1 MNKLYLILLT
11 FLLSTN
17 VIASSVIDVTDQDQI
32 WIGKSIEYLKDPTF
46 NLTVDEVKNSN
57 DWLQNGKKSLNFR
70 DSDFAVWI
78 KAKIINNADK
88 HSYIQFQYPIIDTIS
103 YFLFQEEKL
112 IQHNVFGSHFPF
124 NKREFQSSLPTIK
137 VPPGKTVIYIKAV
150 SQLNLQ
156 LPLVV
161 YAEEELRQDN
171 NHRDFAQGLYTGILV
186 LAILSA
192 LFIGLFTK
200 DIIFYAYIGHVIG
213 TGFITLH
220 IGGYAFQY
228 IWPEYPS
235 FNIYEPWI
243 FGLGIFSTLFTMA
256 FLDTA
261 NRSRSLNRLL
271 WISLLANFLVY
282 PLLALGYIQLANQ
295 LVQMVGLL
303 GCALM
308 LVVGIIFLRRG
319 HKEARFFILAWSFF
333 LIGVIVTILERVS
346 ILPFNSFTLHA
357 SQIGSGIDVILLSVA
372 LADRINLIREE
383 KNKAQKKA
391 LFASEQNRK
400 LIENQNALLAE
411 KVRNRTQELESLNA
425 QKTRI
430 FSIIGHDLRGP
441 VGTIKQALE
450 ILVSN
455 PETRTTEMLE
465 RLKESSASSFNLL
478 ENLLIWSRSNL
489 NEIELERNM
498 IKLQVLVEDI
508 VSLIRLNAQAKNIE
522 LKANYESITVYSD
535 ERLLSAVLRNLIA
548 NAIKFTPEK
557 GTISIEVKASNQ
569 NEEAIITITDTG
581 VGIHQNAVDRI
592 FDSKNS
598 DFTSTQGTSGEKGTG
613 LGLQL
618 SREFCK
624 KLDVTLA
631 IESELNVGTKIL
643 LRVPT
648 NDSN

>member
-1 MNKLYLILLT
+1 M
-11 FLLSTN
+11 
-17 VIASSVIDVTDQDQI
+17 
-32 WIGKSIEYLKDPTF
+32 
-46 NLTVDEVKNSN
+46 
-57 DWLQNGKKSLNFR
+57 
-70 DSDFAVWI
+70 
-78 KAKIINNADK
+78 
-88 HSYIQFQYPIIDTIS
+88 
-103 YFLFQEEKL
+103 
-112 IQHNVFGSHFPF
+112 
-124 NKREFQSSLPTIK
+124 
-137 VPPGKTVIYIKAV
+137 
-150 SQLNLQ
+150 
-156 LPLVV
+156 V